1 MQGQT
6 HQQLKEF
13 RKYKGGKKKLINGAF
28 VHSKNIYVTPLN
40 HETNINTSFLL
51 MSLEILCYLMVFQ
64 VAMIISIVEN

>member
-40 HETNINTSFLL
+40 HETNINISFLL

>member
-40 HETNINTSFLL
+40 HEININTSFLL
-51 MSLEILCYLMVFQ
+51 MSLEILCYLIVFQ